1 SLTVLT
7 GWAGQLSLGQ
17 FALVAVGADLAAHLG
32 QNTPLLLLLLIA
44 GVVGALVSVVVGLTA
59 LRIKG
64 LYLAVSTL
72 AFALF
77 AQTSLLATPCFT
89 LPLVH
94 RRLCTG
100 LPDPE
105 STLINRPSLF
115 GLHLVSERS
124 FAWFSLGVLVVS
136 ILVVRVWRDRGIAR
150 RLIAV
155 RENETAAAAAGIP
168 VARTKLLAF
177 ALSGFVAGYAGVCLA
192 FATQRFSTDTF
203 SPALS
208 ILVVS
213 MVVIGGLDAIGG
225 AVLGAIYLV
234 GLPAIFGS
242 TPTIQFLT
250 SGIGLMAFILYLPG
264 GMADLMHRLGDLA
277 HFEVQKLLAVRGRAG
292 GPGMAGEPTDPALVA
307 PS

>member
-1 SLTVLT
+1 
-7 GWAGQLSLGQ
+7 
-17 FALVAVGADLAAHLG
+17 
-32 QNTPLLLLLLIA
+32 
-44 GVVGALVSVVVGLTA
+44 
-59 LRIKG
+59 
-64 LYLAVSTL
+64 
-72 AFALF
+72 
-77 AQTSLLATPCFT
+77 
-89 LPLVH
+89 
-94 RRLCTG
+94 
-100 LPDPE
+100 
-105 STLINRPSLF
+105 
-115 GLHLVSERS
+115 
-124 FAWFSLGVLVVS
+124 VLVVS
-136 ILVVRVWRDRGIAR
+136 VLMVRVWRDRGVAR

-177 ALSGFVAGYAGVCLA
+177 ALSGFVAGYAGVCLG

-203 SPALS
+203 SPTLS

-264 GMADLMHRLGDLA
+264 GMADLLHRLGDLTT
-277 HFEVQKLLAVRGRAG
+277 FEVEKYLAMRRRADG
-292 GPGMAGEPTDPALVA
+292 AGLTGDTPALSESA
-307 PS
+307 S